1 MNIPGLLVCQEGC
14 LAFIYSGGF
23 IRCESQLN
31 GPDQSMTTRI
41 QWSPITRPFS
51 PFRLLIDNTDTWS
64 PGTPFAKSVRC
75 SLRDFP
81 YTLSA
86 HKGLSQADCICWG
99 MELLP
104 VTCPWRRA
112 GRGTTQRIRG
122 GLRWLKRCHTSRFGA
137 SHFLEMLSL
146 CSHPLIS
153 IVLSSLD
160 HRSCCY

>member
-23 IRCESQLN
+23 IHCESQLN

-51 PFRLLIDNTDTWS
+51 PFRLLIDNPDTCS
-64 PGTPFAKSVRC
+64 LGTPSAKSLHC

-81 YTLSA
+81 LLYQPR
-86 HKGLSQADCICWG
+86 KDCHRWLY
-99 MELLP
+99 LLRYGTAP
-104 VTCPWRRA
+104 SDLPWCRA
-112 GRGTTQRIRG
+112 GRGTMERIRG

-137 SHFLEMLSL
+137 SHFLEMLRL
-146 CSHPLIS
+146 CSRPLIS

-160 HRSCCY
+160 HRMCCY